1 MTTSR
6 LLTLLAVLT
15 LGLSTTLLLP
25 AQLASQPLGIELK
38 LPEYT
43 GEWFGQELKISEKE
57 INILGK
63 ETEFARKSYTN
74 GRGDE
79 LQVSIVLSGQD
90 MNTSIHRPERCLPAQ
105 GWTIADKHSVG
116 VSVPGFGFVPTT
128 CLHNTRNITHEDR
141 PVAINHLSY
150 YWFAGHS
157 DVTGSHIERT
167 YLDIRDRVL
176 HGYNQRWAYI
186 TVSAVVTKNLQKF
199 GRSEEETKELIE
211 KFIRQLVPVLHKAS
225 LKPA

>member
-6 LLTLLAVLT
+6 LLVLLAVLT
-15 LGLSTTLLLP
+15 LGLSSTMLLP
-25 AQLASQPLGIELK
+25 AQLAYQPVGIELK
-38 LPEYT
+38 LPEYL
-43 GEWFGQELKISEKE
+43 GEWFGQDMKVSEKE

-105 GWTIADKHSVG
+105 GWTISDKRAVHIAVPDFG
-116 VSVPGFGFVPTT
+116 VVPVT
-128 CLHNTRNITHEDR
+128 CLYNVRNVSQEERSIPIHN
-141 PVAINHLSY
+141 LSY

-157 DVTGSHIERT
+157 DVTGSHLERT
-167 YLDIRDRVL
+167 YMDIRDRVV
-176 HGYNQRWAYI
+176 HGYNQRWAYL
-186 TVSAVVTKNLQKF
+186 TVSSVVTKNLQKF
-199 GRSEEETKELIE
+199 GRNEDETKKLIE
-211 KFIRQLVPVLHKAS
+211 DFIRRLVPVLHKDS
-225 LKPA
+225 LKRA